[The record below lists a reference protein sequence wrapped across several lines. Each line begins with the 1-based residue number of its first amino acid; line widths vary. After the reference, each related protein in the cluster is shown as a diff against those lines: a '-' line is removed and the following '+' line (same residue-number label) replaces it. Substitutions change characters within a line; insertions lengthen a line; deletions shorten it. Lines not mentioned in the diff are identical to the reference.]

1 VALLLLPQAVAYA
14 SLAGVDAASGLVAAA
29 LAPLP
34 AAALASSRYLQVGP
48 CALMSFQTASA
59 LSAVTPQLASGSA
72 EYAAAAA
79 LLALLVSAV
88 RLAFAAFGGGRL
100 AEKVPHHVMEG
111 FTLASGYKYIIA
123 ASQLPALLGLTTASG
138 GAHAGALAGVAHVA
152 AHTAQWSP
160 HAAALSLATVALVLG
175 ARRLHPLCPGALLA
189 AALGV
194 GAQLSGAFGAL
205 GPVVGPV
212 TLPDL
217 AGASR
222 VAALTALPWPLAPS
236 LAAPAVAMAVAG
248 FVESASVSRRFAR
261 ADGTPWSGNAELASE
276 GAAGLFATL
285 GGGALPVGGSFSRT
299 TLARTLGARSRTAG
313 AVTGVVAC
321 AFLATPGAAS
331 AALAPLPRA
340 VLAALVTLAVA
351 PLLLP
356 PPSMQLQAFSHDV
369 PADTRIAALT
379 AWATTV
385 ATFAAQQRL
394 EYGLLAG
401 VLFAALPAAWRW
413 LRAKLGSRSKLRA

>member
-1 VALLLLPQAVAYA
+1 
-14 SLAGVDAASGLVAAA
+14 
-29 LAPLP
+29 
-34 AAALASSRYLQVGP
+34 
-48 CALMSFQTASA
+48 M
-59 LSAVTPQLASGSA
+59 
-72 EYAAAAA
+72 
-79 LLALLVSAV
+79 
-88 RLAFAAFGGGRL
+88 
-100 AEKVPHHVMEG
+100 
-111 FTLASGYKYIIA
+111 
-123 ASQLPALLGLTTASG
+123 ASQLPALLGLTAASG

-160 HAAALSLATVALVLG
+160 QAAALSLATVALVLG

-222 VAALTALPWPLAPS
+222 AAALAALPWPLAPS
-236 LAAPAVAMAVAG
+236 LAGPAVAMAVAG
-248 FVESASVSRRFAR
+248 FIESASVSRRFAR
-261 ADGTPWSGNAELASE
+261 ADGTPWSGTAELASE

-313 AVTGVVAC
+313 AITGVVAC

-356 PPSMQLQAFSHDV
+356 PPSMQLQAFSRDV
-369 PADTRIAALT
+369 PADTRVAALT
-379 AWATTV
+379 AWVTTA

-413 LRAKLGSRSKLRA
+413 VRELGSRSKLSA